1 MTHRVQ
7 AVSIHADVCTLSIEA
22 HAGNEAIAS
31 VEQDATLQR
40 RFVRHEDRR
49 QEGAKRRRPHH
60 RRIRRGRS
68 GDVST
73 GFFSFKAVTLV
84 TRLLLGVR
92 PVS

>member
-68 GDVST
+68 GDVSR
-73 GFFSFKAVTLV
+73 FFFFQSRNSGNEVIA
-84 TRLLLGVR
+84 GC
-92 PVS
+92 S